1 MNWNIVL
8 LWAGW
13 TWMSAIAW
21 ILFDL
26 GYWDNIIC
34 IDWNQSEL
42 TDKLQKKWLKVLIWN
57 NVYKPELFDHV
68 IYSEACVN
76 SPEVQL
82 AKSYERT
89 PKQMRFI
96 GNYFQ
101 FLWEIS
107 KYFCTIWIAWTNGK
121 SSTTSMLIDTA
132 KTHLDNFWLWIVW
145 ALVPSLD
152 WNNYYLNQNKK
163 DEIKNI
169 FDYIFTGKWLNYDL
183 IKKNYFIIESCE
195 YKRHFLMLDTDR
207 WAITNI
213 ELDHTDYYKDFDD
226 YKSAF
231 IEWTKKVKNQVIS
244 TENLSIDWVNQIETK
259 KFNFKKIFWEHNN
272 KNWTLVFN
280 LIKNINPNINE
291 KNLIESIEN
300 FGWLRRRMEYLK
312 TTQSW
317 AIIFSDYWHMASSI
331 SLCYKAL
338 RQHFPGKKL
347 IAIFQPHQINR
358 VLRERNQFWEI
369 LKKFDTTY
377 IYNIYAARENLDEQ
391 LNNFKHLNI
400 ENANTIEELW
410 NIFASNCNW
419 KYLTNPNQVKNII
432 DKASS
437 DDVIIIFSAW
447 DIDYKIRDF

>member
-21 ILFDL
+21 ILFEL
-26 GYWDNIIC
+26 GYGEKLIC

-42 TDKLQKKWLKVLIWN
+42 TDKLQKKWIKVLIWN

-82 AKSYERT
+82 ARSYERT

-107 KYFCTIWIAWTNGK
+107 KYFCTIGIAWTNWK
-121 SSTTSMLIDTA
+121 SSSTSILIDTA
-132 KTHLDNFWLWIVW
+132 RTHIDNFWLWIVG
-145 ALVPSLD
+145 ALVPSLN
-152 WNNYYLNQNKK
+152 WNNYYLNQDKK
-163 DEIKNI
+163 DELKNI
-169 FDYIFTGKWLNYDL
+169 FDYIFTWKLLDYTL

-231 IEWTKKVKNQVIS
+231 IERTNKVKHKVIS
-244 TENLSIDWVNQIETK
+244 TENLWISWVNQIKTK

-272 KNWTLVFN
+272 KNWTLVFE
-280 LIKNINPNINE
+280 LIKNIKPNIDDWE
-291 KNLIESIEN
+291 LINTIEN
-300 FGWLRRRMEYLK
+300 FWWLRRRMEYLK
-312 TTQSW
+312 RTEKG

-331 SLCYKAL
+331 SLCYEAL
-338 RQHFPGKKL
+338 RQHFPNKKL
-347 IAIFQPHQINR
+347 TAIFQPHQINR
-358 VLRERNQFWEI
+358 VLRERDKFWET
-369 LKKFDTTY
+369 LSKFDTTY

-391 LNNFKHLNI
+391 LNNFKHLKI
-400 ENANTIEELW
+400 KNANSIEELW
-410 NIFASNCNW
+410 NIFAKNCNAQ
-419 KYLTNPNQVKNII
+419 YITNIDDIKDII
-432 DKASS
+432 NNTE
-437 DDVIIIFSAW
+437 DDGIITIFTAW
-447 DIDYKIRDF
+447 DLDYKIRD